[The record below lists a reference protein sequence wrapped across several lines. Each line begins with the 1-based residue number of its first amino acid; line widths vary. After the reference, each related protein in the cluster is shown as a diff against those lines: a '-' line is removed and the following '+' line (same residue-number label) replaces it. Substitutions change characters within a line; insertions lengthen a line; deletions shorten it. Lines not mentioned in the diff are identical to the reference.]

1 MKGILWLTGLL
12 LPLGASAQ
20 VDTLRQELGRCAGM
34 TEITAR
40 VACYDALARP
50 QMDKLRVENA
60 PAAATVP
67 AAALSPTPAPLK
79 ARPESV
85 ERSDEALMSRVAA
98 LKEIQRDKLQITL
111 ENGQVWQQT
120 VAKPFLLRAND
131 TVRIAGTGWGRS
143 FRLEVDG
150 HPGYIQVSRVQ

>member
-1 MKGILWLTGLL
+1 MKGLFWLTGLL
-12 LPLGASAQ
+12 LPLVASAQ
-20 VDTLRQELGRCAGM
+20 ADTLRQELVRCAGIAD
-34 TEITAR
+34 ITAR

-50 QMDKLRVENA
+50 EQDKPPAGTAQAAAMA
-60 PAAATVP
+60 PATRP
-67 AAALSPTPAPLK
+67 APTPTPAN
-79 ARPESV
+79 
-85 ERSDEALMSRVAA
+85 RSDAALMSRVTA
-98 LKEIQRDKLQITL
+98 LKEIQRDKLQISL

-120 VAKPFLLRAND
+120 VGKPFLLRAND